1 MSLFLT
7 GKARRLEELK
17 KNRLITIIALKN
29 SVPIRRD
36 IKRYMNKVIKHFED
50 KGTLPDYGVNLD
62 HTVEL
67 SNSIKK
73 MYTQTVNTFSKIQ
86 FEAVQ
91 RSFKGIPLEFY
102 DSIVLKQEQ
111 ENAYIESI
119 FQRLSGA
126 WIADNALRRSTLV
139 ANTSKDLIKSILESG
154 YSEGLLNAEIAR
166 KMRKAVPVMSR
177 FRAATISITETH
189 NAATFADL
197 KSTSIYNDEF
207 NLELKKEWVA
217 TEDER
222 TREAHNDADGQKV
235 DMDDSFIVGGE
246 SLSRPGDDTGSA
258 ENIIRCRCSLGYGRT

>member
-7 GKARRLEELK
+7 GKARRVEELK
-17 KNRLITIIALKN
+17 KNRMINIIALKN

-36 IKRYMNKVIKHFED
+36 IKRYMNKVIKYFED
-50 KGTLPDYGVNLD
+50 NGALPDYGANLD
-62 HTVEL
+62 HNLDLTK
-67 SNSIKK
+67 SFTK
-73 MYTQTVNTFSKIQ
+73 MYTQTVNVFSKIQ

-91 RSFKGIPLEFY
+91 RSFKGIPIEFY
-102 DSIVLKQEQ
+102 DSVVLKQE
-111 ENAYIESI
+111 EETVYIQSI
-119 FQRLSGA
+119 FQRLSGV
-126 WIADNALRRSTLV
+126 WIAENALRRSTLV
-139 ANTSKDLIKSILESG
+139 SQTSRDLIKNILETG
-154 YSEGLLNAEIAR
+154 YNEGLLNAEIAR

-197 KSTSIYNDEF
+197 KSTSIYNNEF
-207 NLELKKEWVA
+207 NLELQKEWVA

-235 DMDDSFIVGGE
+235 NMDDFFTVGGE

-258 ENIIRCRCSLGYGRT
+258 ENIIRCRCSLGYGRA